1 MQVHPLLW
9 NQSALRD
16 LFDGNRS
23 TISLSEYTYRMN
35 DGFRIFGF
43 GLGSASLMLFLS
55 LLKYH
60 GQCIKIPSL
69 ALQVIYSSGV
79 EKFKIVISIIWLIS
93 LPKHPNKVILL

>member
-23 TISLSEYTYRMN
+23 TIESEYTYRMN
-35 DGFRIFGF
+35 DGFRIFGLR
-43 GLGSASLMLFLS
+43 LGSASLMLFLS

-60 GQCIKIPSL
+60 GQCIKITSL
-69 ALQVIYSSGV
+69 ALQVIYSSRI
-79 EKFKIVISIIWLIS
+79 EKFEIVILNIWLIMI
-93 LPKHPNKVILL
+93 PKHPSLRL